1 MAKTLHLIK
10 RVDATYP
17 WDLISPRASSD
28 TCSIVLIHD
37 AVSTKTPI
45 SCPTFALERDAKTR
59 GVVPSYPLIDETR
72 LVELIW
78 DADSVVVW

>member
-1 MAKTLHLIK
+1 MAKTLHLVN

-17 WDLISPRASSD
+17 WDLIGPRTSAD

-37 AVSTKTPI
+37 AVSANPPI
-45 SCPTFALERDAKTR
+45 ACPTFALERDAKAR
-59 GVVPSYPLIDETR
+59 GIETAYPLIDETR